1 MQDTNSSSTHPLVS
15 FIVTTYNLPVDLLC
29 ECLDSIISLSLT
41 KEQREIILVD
51 DGSDI
56 SPFNDLIKY
65 ADDIIYLRQ
74 PNQGPSSARN
84 AALRMASGEYI
95 QFVDGDDCLIAPNY
109 EHCLDIVRYRQPVDM
124 VLFYLSASK
133 QQPVDF
139 TFEGPMTGAHYMETQ
154 NLRISVCGYIFR
166 ADCLG
171 DLRFTSGILHEDEE
185 FMPLLVMR
193 MNHVY
198 TTESKAYYYRVREGS
213 ITHSQTA
220 ESKAK
225 RLDDTMQILFRLQHS
240 AHECPEAQRKGLERR
255 VAQLSL
261 DYLVK
266 VIRLTRS
273 MRKLNEAISLLAEHG
288 LYPLPNNHYTKK
300 YTLFKRLVE
309 NKAGRLLLLAAI

>member
-1 MQDTNSSSTHPLVS
+1 MQYTQNTSPRPLVT
-15 FIVTTYNLPVDLLC
+15 FIVTTYNLPVDMLS
-29 ECLDSIISLSLT
+29 ECLDSIVGLSLT
-41 KEQREIILVD
+41 KDQREIILVD
-51 DGSDI
+51 DGSDV
-56 SPFNDLIKY
+56 SPLNALLRY

-74 PNQGPSSARN
+74 PNKGPSAARN

-109 EHCLDIVRYRQPVDM
+109 EHCLDIVRYHQPVDM
-124 VLFYLSASK
+124 VMFYLSASR

-139 TFEGPMTGAHYMETQ
+139 TFEGPMTGSHYMETQ

-166 ADCLG
+166 ADRLG

-193 MNHVY
+193 MSHVY
-198 TTESKAYYYRVREGS
+198 TTESKAYYYRERAGS
-213 ITHSQTA
+213 ITHCQSA

-225 RLDDTMQILFRLQHS
+225 RLDDTLQILVRLQQT
-240 AHECPEAQRKGLERR
+240 ARECPGAQRKGLERR

-273 MRKLNEAISLLAEHG
+273 IRKLNEAIGLLSEHG
-288 LYPLPNNHYTKK
+288 LYPLPDNHYTKR

-309 NKAGRLLLLAAI
+309 SKAGRLLLLAAV